1 MRGLKV
7 LLVGVALAISCYAQ
21 ERTDDALLQIED
33 FKIVDPAKQIE
44 SGVSLDEM
52 TAAARAAVREGNRF
66 LRTGDTATAG
76 ASYQRAIDLDPELYS
91 AQFNLGVVFLRLKKY
106 AEAEPLF
113 AKAAA
118 LEPESGA
125 AWQGLGFAH
134 YYQKQYDLAVKAFS
148 EAQRLLPDEPTVN
161 NNLGFAYLF
170 QRPQDGIQFFKNTLR
185 LDPEF
190 TPALTGL
197 CTAYSLTKQTDQSI
211 SACLNAA
218 TSAGDSAV
226 PYYFLG
232 SAYLDSGKVKKA
244 VNAFEQAMRLEPRT
258 ARIYVGL
265 GFAYFKLKQHDKA
278 LGYFK
283 QAYKLDP
290 EVGHALSGM
299 GATYAELGE
308 YRKAEEVLRNALTLR
323 DNPTVRYN
331 LGMVC
336 LARKDRDCAL
346 SQYNYLKI
354 MGHSLAKPLFRA
366 VFREKIVD
374 ASAYQN
380 NQRR

>member
-7 LLVGVALAISCYAQ
+7 LLVVIALAINCYAQ
-21 ERTDDALLQIED
+21 EDTGDSLLQLED
-33 FKIVDPAKQIE
+33 FKIVEPAKQIE
-44 SGVSLDEM
+44 SGVSVNES
-52 TAAARAAVREGNRF
+52 TAAARAAVQEGNRF
-66 LRTGDTATAG
+66 LQTGDTATAA
-76 ASYQRAIDLDPELYS
+76 ASYRRAIDLHPELYS
-91 AQFNLGVVFLRLKKY
+91 AQFNLGVVFLRLKKH

-113 AKAAA
+113 AKATA
-118 LEPESGA
+118 LEPASGA

-134 YYQKQYDLAVKAFS
+134 YYQKQYDLAVDAFS
-148 EAQRLLPDEPTVN
+148 EAQRLLPDQPTVN

-170 QRPQDGIQFFKNTLR
+170 QRPQDGIQFFQNALR

-197 CTAYSLTKQTDQSI
+197 CTAYSLTRQTDQSI
-211 SACLNAA
+211 TACLKA
-218 TSAGDSAV
+218 SRSLGDSAV

-232 SAYLDSGKVKKA
+232 SAYLDSGKAKKA
-244 VNAFEQAMRLEPRT
+244 VDAFEQALRLEPRT
-258 ARIYVGL
+258 ARIHVGL

-278 LGYFK
+278 LGYFQ

-290 EVGHALSGM
+290 EVAHALSGM
-299 GATYAELGE
+299 GATYAELRE
-308 YRKAEEVLRNALTLR
+308 YRKAEEVLREALTFR

-336 LARKDRDCAL
+336 LARKNRDCAL

-354 MGHSLAKPLFRA
+354 MGHSLAKSLFRA
-366 VFREKIVD
+366 VFRGKIVD
-374 ASAYQN
+374 ASAYQSKPE
-380 NQRR
+380 